1 MDILIK
7 KAREA
12 MKASY
17 SPYSGFKVGACL
29 EAEDGTLYTGCNI
42 ESASFTPTMC
52 AERCA
57 IAKGVSDGVRRF
69 KRVAVVNSGEG
80 YSWPCG
86 VCRQML
92 AEFSADMEVIV
103 ADCNDNVE
111 KVPLSEL
118 IPKVFLEIK

>member
-1 MDILIK
+1 MDHLIE
-7 KAREA
+7 KARDA

-42 ESASFTPTMC
+42 ESVSYTPTLC

-57 IAKGVSDGVRRF
+57 LAKGVSEGAKRF
-69 KRVAVVNSGEG
+69 TKVAIVNSGEG
-80 YSWPCG
+80 FSWPCG

-92 AEFSADMEVIV
+92 AEFSSDMQVIV
-103 ADCNDNVE
+103 ADRDDNVE
-111 KVPLSEL
+111 TVPLSEL